1 MPNFFIFFLLAI
13 FILYRFVY
21 VTKFLRDK
29 LIIAPLIFLIGSIL
43 TLFFVMVNSSS
54 VLHKDSYP
62 AGSLFISDSN
72 SFVLTQELKND
83 TLFFSFYILNEE
95 TQEVKKIEIPTQ
107 KLQIVPSLNGK
118 SIYEEVYEKSNWLR
132 GFNFMNYKSKFHIN
146 RLQIPKNYLIKS
158 KIINN

>member
-1 MPNFFIFFLLAI
+1 MPNFFIFFLLTV
-13 FILYRFVY
+13 FILYRFFY
-21 VTKFLRDK
+21 VTRFLRDK
-29 LIIAPLIFLIGSIL
+29 SIIVPIIFLMAASLIL
-43 TLFFVMVNSSS
+43 FSVMMNSLP

-83 TLFFSFYILNEE
+83 TLYFSFYILNKE

-118 SIYEEVYEKSNWLR
+118 PIYEEVYEKSNWLC
-132 GFNFMNYKSKFHIN
+132 GWNFMDYKSRLYIN

-158 KIINN
+158 KNN